1 MRSGGRVQLNID
13 LSASAMSGSVFQNSQ
28 VPPNW
33 WGYGMPLEFLANNS
47 RLSQAPDTT
56 GKAPVPSA
64 PPASPMTQMPQYA
77 TITTVRPITK
87 NFQMPSFQVPNAS
100 SSANPL
106 PTQQR
111 TLITNQPV
119 A

>member
-1 MRSGGRVQLNID
+1 
-13 LSASAMSGSVFQNSQ
+13 MSGFVFQNSQ

-33 WGYGMPLEFLANNS
+33 WGYGMPLDFLVNNS
-47 RLSQAPDTT
+47 RLSKAPGTA
-56 GKAPVPSA
+56 GKAPVQSA
-64 PPASPMTQMPQYA
+64 PLVSPMTQMPQYA

-111 TLITNQPV
+111 TLIMN
-119 A
+119 